1 MRIAKFALTMVF
13 AVMGLVLLANQ
24 RAAAGEG
31 IPLKDLAGTY
41 SFTDSGSYSVCL
53 DLSKKPPAVEDC
65 GTAGAFP
72 LPQTYLAVGAL
83 TRDDDGNLCGA
94 WTAVNSSLPVD
105 NTPPLV
111 GLLGHAVGKISN
123 YDPDTGTGDFS
134 LTGYRG
140 GKCNGSTFDSTGAT
154 ETETDTAHFAA
165 SNGGK
170 RVDLVL
176 TSSMAFV
183 PGGTTGNII
192 GDFSFSETQLTQEK

>member
-1 MRIAKFALTMVF
+1 MRMAKFALAIVF
-13 AVMGLVLLANQ
+13 AAAGLFFLPDQ
-24 RAAAGEG
+24 KAAAGEG
-31 IPLKDLAGTY
+31 ISVEDLAGVY

-65 GTAGAFP
+65 GTKGAFA

-83 TRDDDGNLCGA
+83 TRDDNGNSCGA

-111 GLLGHAVGKISN
+111 AVLGHAVGKISN
-123 YDPDTGTGDFS
+123 YDPETGTGDFS

-170 RVDLVL
+170 RIDLVL

-183 PGGTTGNII
+183 PGGMTGNII